1 MKREKLK
8 EIGLTEEQTE
18 AVMAAYGQSVQSLNS
33 QITTLQQSETDLK
46 EQITKHA
53 ADLKKL
59 QKDNSDN
66 EELKNQIKQ
75 LQKEHAEQE
84 AKYQESLIAVQR
96 DAALTSLLHEVKA
109 KNPKAV
115 SALLDQEK
123 IIFKDGEL
131 SGVKEQLEALQESDG
146 YLFESGKPSGYQPN
160 GGKSTGELTYSTLEE
175 AMEKGDVDT
184 FFKEQA
190 EMKESE
196 E

>member
-59 QKDNSDN
+59 QKDNGDN

-84 AKYQESLIAVQR
+84 AKYQESLITVQR

-123 IIFKDGEL
+123 IIFKNGEL

-175 AMEKGDVDT
+175 AMEKEDVDT

>member
-46 EQITKHA
+46 EQISKHV

>member
-175 AMEKGDVDT
+175 AMEKEDVDT